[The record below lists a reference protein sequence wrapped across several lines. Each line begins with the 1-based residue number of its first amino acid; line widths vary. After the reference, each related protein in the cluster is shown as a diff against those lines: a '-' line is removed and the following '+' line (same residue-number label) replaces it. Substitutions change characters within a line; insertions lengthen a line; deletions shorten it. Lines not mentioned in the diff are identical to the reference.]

1 MSAARP
7 PPAAWNVA
15 LWVAQVLLAGAFGM
29 AGVMKMSMPIA
40 ELTEKLVWPG
50 ALPPGLVRFI
60 GACELAGA
68 LGLIM
73 PAAAGIRP
81 MLTPLA
87 AAGLAT
93 VMVFAS
99 VFHVARGEVRMLPVT
114 LVLGTLAAF
123 IAWGRARK
131 APIPAR

>member
-7 PPAAWNVA
+7 PPEAWNVA
-15 LWVAQVLLAGAFGM
+15 LWLAQVLLAGAFGM
-29 AGVMKMSMPIA
+29 AGVLKMSMPIT

-73 PAAAGIRP
+73 PAAARIRSA
-81 MLTPLA
+81 LTPLA

-93 VMVFAS
+93 VMALAS
-99 VFHVARGEVRMLPVT
+99 VFHLARGERQAIPVT
-114 LVLGTLAAF
+114 LILGTLAAF
-123 IAWGRARK
+123 IAWGRWRK
-131 APIPAR
+131 APISGR